1 MRRRSVLLG
10 IAALAAGSGCARV
23 VGEDPIEVRVMR
35 SEAPG
40 EADAHCD
47 LSESFVAEHPVLDRV
62 LESAA
67 TAPEGEWVV
76 AGTDEETGE
85 QLQADLHDYCG
96 NPGGVYH
103 YEDDAYRVR
112 VQTNDGTTLTPT
124 AASDATAAPSASGNT
139 EAIRGVRPDES
150 T

>member
-10 IAALAAGSGCARV
+10 IATLAAGSGCSRV
-23 VGEDPIEVRVMR
+23 VGEDPVEVRVMR
-35 SEAPG
+35 AEAPG
-40 EADAHCD
+40 EATAHCD
-47 LSESFVAEHPVLDRV
+47 LSASFVTDHPVLERV

-76 AGTDEETGE
+76 AGTDVETGD
-85 QLQADLHDYCG
+85 QLLADLRSHCDD
-96 NPGGVYH
+96 PGGVYH
-103 YEDDAYRVR
+103 YEGDAYRVR
-112 VQTNDGTTLTPT
+112 VQTNDGTTLTP
-124 AASDATAAPSASGNT
+124 AAARDATAAPAASTNT